1 LPADLGVGASI
12 AWVAAA
18 QGMCGIAKDLA
29 KTAGKSAVR
38 LSAGGAPG
46 RLLNRVAWGTGS
58 KCAATGAG
66 FCLGGAGREAAG
78 WRGALWILAAAMAL
92 PLALAAAG
100 LPPLLGKARASR
112 SVRALLSRDAAVNRL
127 SLARLFLFG
136 SRDAWFALGLPLH
149 LQATGWS
156 MAAIGA
162 WLAAW
167 TIGYGLAQA
176 AAPAALPRSADGLSR
191 EVPAARLLAALLA
204 IVPAA
209 LAAALAAGVAR
220 PDLVLATG
228 LVAFGLVFAA
238 NSSLHSYLVLAY
250 AGRDA
255 ASEDVGF
262 YYAANAAGR
271 LAGTVLSGMLATSGG
286 LVACLWGSAAM
297 LAACA
302 LASIALPA
310 SRGPRHGG

>member
-1 LPADLGVGASI
+1 
-12 AWVAAA
+12 
-18 QGMCGIAKDLA
+18 MCGVAKDLA

-38 LSAGGAPG
+38 LSAGATPG
-46 RLLNRVAWGTGS
+46 RLMHLVAWFTGS
-58 KCAATGAG
+58 KNAAKGAG
-66 FCLGGAGREAAG
+66 FFLGAALLEAAG
-78 WRGALWILAAAMAL
+78 FRGALWILAAAMAL

-100 LPPLLGKARASR
+100 LPPLLGKARASG
-112 SVRALLSRDAAVNRL
+112 SMRALLSRDPAINRL

-136 SRDAWFALGLPLH
+136 ARDAWFALGLPLH

-176 AAPAALPRSADGLSR
+176 AAPAAIPRSADGLSR

-209 LAAALAAGVAR
+209 IAATLAAGAAH
-220 PDLVLATG
+220 PDIVLAAG
-228 LVAFGLVFAA
+228 LVVFGLVFAA
-238 NSSLHSYLVLAY
+238 NSALHSYLVLAY
-250 AGRDA
+250 AGRGA
-255 ASEDVGF
+255 AAEDVGF

-271 LAGTVLSGMLATSGG
+271 LAGMVLSGVLAAAGG

-310 SRGPRHGG
+310 SRGPRSPA